1 MNTTPLLFATG
12 MASIDAVAFS
22 IMKKIFEKTLSPGFA
37 LASMAL
43 YSLQPLILWRALS
56 FESVTVMNI
65 LWDLIS
71 DIIVTVVG
79 VFVLG
84 ETIGFRKWIGIAFSF
99 IAIYLFT
106 AEDGTNELE
115 VYLYKLFMG

>member
-12 MASIDAVAFS
+12 MAGIDAIAFS

-56 FESVTVMNI
+56 FESVTVINI

-71 DIIVTVVG
+71 DIIVTIVG

-84 ETIGFRKWIGIAFSF
+84 ETFGFRKCLGIAFSF
-99 IAIYLFT
+99 IAIYMF
-106 AEDGTNELE
+106 AFEDGANELE
-115 VYLYKLFMG
+115 VYLYNLFMG

>member
-12 MASIDAVAFS
+12 MAGIDAVAFS
-22 IMKKIFEKTLSPGFA
+22 IMKKIFEKTLSPGFT
-37 LASMAL
+37 LVSMAL

-71 DIIVTVVG
+71 DIIVTIVG

-84 ETIGFRKWIGIAFSF
+84 ETIGFRKWLGIAFSF

-106 AEDGTNELE
+106 AQDGTNELE
-115 VYLYKLFMG
+115 VYLYNLFMG

>member
-12 MASIDAVAFS
+12 MAGIDAIAFS

-65 LWDLIS
+65 LWNLIS
-71 DIIVTVVG
+71 DIVVTIVG

-84 ETIGFRKWIGIAFSF
+84 ETIGLRKWLGIVFGL
-99 IAIYLFT
+99 IAMYLFT
-106 AEDGTNELE
+106 FEDGASELE
-115 VYLYKLFMG
+115 VYLHKLFMG